1 MSVKELIVNAGS
13 SSLKYTVYLMPEQEV
28 LANGIFEQLTT
39 PKPTFT
45 HKLPDENGKLQ
56 KVIDKL
62 SLESGADHAA
72 AFKKLIETLTGK
84 EYGVLSSMDEIAAV
98 GHRVLHGGEKFSGS
112 VVVDESVK
120 EAIRECIPLGPLH
133 NPANLVGI
141 EACEALMPSVPQV
154 AVFDTAFH
162 QSIAPE
168 AYMYALPYKY
178 YKEYGI
184 RRYGFHGTSHRYV
197 SKRTAEFLMDKYP
210 GKYDPETLRVVTCHL
225 GNGSSLAAVKG
236 GKCVDTTM
244 GLTPLEGILM
254 GTRSGS
260 IDPAII
266 PFIMKKEGLSPDEI
280 DNLLNKKSGM
290 LGLTSDDPNNEATSD
305 NRTIEARAKAG
316 DERAMLVEAMFCHQL
331 TKLIGGFAA
340 AMGGVDAVV
349 FTGGIG
355 ENNPHYRTRVAEKL
369 AFLGTAIDEE
379 PNALR
384 GKEIEIS
391 TEDSKLKLLVI
402 PTDEEL
408 MIAQDTFELTQK

>member
-178 YKEYGI
+178 YKESAATASTVLLTVMFPRE
-184 RRYGFHGTSHRYV
+184 RR
-197 SKRTAEFLMDKYP
+197 
-210 GKYDPETLRVVTCHL
+210 
-225 GNGSSLAAVKG
+225 SSLWKS
-236 GKCVDTTM
+236 
-244 GLTPLEGILM
+244 
-254 GTRSGS
+254 TRASM
-260 IDPAII
+260 I
-266 PFIMKKEGLSPDEI
+266 PTRFVLSP
-280 DNLLNKKSGM
+280 
-290 LGLTSDDPNNEATSD
+290 ATSATV
-305 NRTIEARAKAG
+305 RLLPLSRAESA
-316 DERAMLVEAMFCHQL
+316 
-331 TKLIGGFAA
+331 
-340 AMGGVDAVV
+340 
-349 FTGGIG
+349 
-355 ENNPHYRTRVAEKL
+355 
-369 AFLGTAIDEE
+369 
-379 PNALR
+379 
-384 GKEIEIS
+384 
-391 TEDSKLKLLVI
+391 
-402 PTDEEL
+402 
-408 MIAQDTFELTQK
+408 